1 MDTAPLFDQPLTT
14 STPEAPS
21 SDTEAASRSGFK
33 KTKVGWIPEAWEVKR
48 MTEIVDSVSAGRSV
62 GGKDANIK
70 DGEKGVLRTSAVTS
84 GLFVPAEHKVVD
96 PEDHER
102 LKLSPR
108 SGDILFNRANG
119 SLDLVGIS
127 VRVKKDRPNLFLS
140 DKLWRIQPGSDT
152 SGQWLHYALKSE
164 RAIDYIRTY
173 AGQKSTGMKNIA
185 QRDFLTIPIPVP
197 PRPEQRRIAGVLSTW
212 DRALQQ
218 IDDLIA
224 AKERRK
230 KALMQQLLT
239 GQTRLPGFGGAPW
252 HKQQIGDHFEYFS
265 NRNKGDKD
273 LTILSC
279 SKVYGIVPQADRF
292 DKRIA
297 SKDISNYKIV
307 EQGDL
312 IYDPMLLWDGSIGF
326 LNAVEKGV
334 VSPAYYTFHFQGDA
348 LDQQFFSY
356 LFQSHYMKY
365 QYGAIS
371 QGTNARRKKAPR
383 GAFLDIE
390 VHLPQKEERHAI
402 ANILSTCDAEL
413 ELLRTEREALQKQK
427 KGMMQKLLTG
437 AVRVPADH
445 PVESTPNPTA

>member
-1 MDTAPLFDQPLTT
+1 VQLRDIIADISAGYSAKSDDRKVRSGEIGVLKVSAVSYGIFQPGEHKAVLKEDRQNVKR
-14 STPEAPS
+14 SPQAG
-21 SDTEAASRSGFK
+21 DLIMSRS
-33 KTKVGWIPEAWEVKR
+33 
-48 MTEIVDSVSAGRSV
+48 
-62 GGKDANIK
+62 
-70 DGEKGVLRTSAVTS
+70 
-84 GLFVPAEHKVVD
+84 
-96 PEDHER
+96 
-102 LKLSPR
+102 
-108 SGDILFNRANG
+108 NG
-119 SLDLVGIS
+119 TPSLVGAC
-127 VRVKKDRPNLFLS
+127 VYV
-140 DKLWRIQPGSDT
+140 DKNYPDLYLPDTLWRIKVEERTLAKWLNYALASGRMRARIRSASYGT
-152 SGQWLHYALKSE
+152 SGMKKLSMKRLRSLKI
-164 RAIDYIRTY
+164 AI
-173 AGQKSTGMKNIA
+173 
-185 QRDFLTIPIPVP
+185 P

-239 GQTRLPGFGGAPW
+239 GQTRLPGFGEAPW
-252 HKQQIGDHFEYFS
+252 HKQQIGYHFEYFS

-279 SKVYGIVPQADRF
+279 SKVYGIIPQADRF

-334 VSPAYYTFHFQGDA
+334 VSPAYYTFHFQGDE

-402 ANILSTCDAEL
+402 ADILSTCDEEL
-413 ELLRTEREALQKQK
+413 ELLRTERQALQKQK

-437 AVRVPADH
+437 TVHVPADH
-445 PVESTPNPTA
+445 PVDPVSEPAS